1 MRLVSLT
8 MLTMGIVLS
17 FCLAQAVPASV
28 ELWLG
33 NVHGLVMQA
42 MVCPA
47 CRGATD
53 QGIIVQLNGN

>member
-28 ELWLG
+28 ELGLG
-33 NVHGLVMQA
+33 IVHGLVMQA

-47 CRGATD
+47 C
-53 QGIIVQLNGN
+53 

>member
-1 MRLVSLT
+1 MHLVTLT
-8 MLTMGIVLS
+8 MLTIGIVLY

-42 MVCPA
+42 MVRPA
-47 CRGATD
+47 C
-53 QGIIVQLNGN
+53 